1 MKRSSPATRTK
12 WRMRSR
18 STRVGSLD
26 TESLPA
32 QRSTE
37 SLENRMKTKEETI
50 ELLETIARL
59 LELKGE
65 NPFKVRAY
73 TNAARALETF
83 SGNFQT
89 TVAEDKLGEL
99 NGIGDAITKKISKYV
114 QTGRLEY
121 FEKLQAEFP
130 ETIFELFEITG
141 LGGKKVKVL
150 YEQLGVRTIVE
161 LEAAAGD
168 GRIAGLVGFGANT
181 AANLLQA
188 IEQRRKHSGRFLLSD
203 AKIWS
208 DALLEHFQGHPD
220 VSQVSAGGSF
230 RRGRETIGD
239 LDILI
244 ATKQPQR
251 VIEHFLSHGAIDR
264 VLARGE
270 TKASVL
276 LNHGMQADLR
286 VVANLEFPFAL
297 CYFTGSKEHNVALRG
312 RALQSGWT
320 LNEYR
325 LAPEPGFKRIPK
337 TIPEIRTEA
346 DLYRALGL
354 AYIPPELREN
364 HGEIEAAEKGELP
377 KLIELL
383 NLRGTFHNHT
393 SESDGHDTLR
403 EMAEAAQDLG
413 LEYLGIADHS
423 KSSFQA
429 HGLDEK
435 RLLTQVEQIRE
446 LNKEF
451 DNGFQVFCG
460 VECDILKDGRLDFP
474 DEILAQLDYVVASV
488 HASFTLPEKEMT
500 KRIIRAIENRY
511 VTILGHPS
519 GRLLLSREPYQ
530 LDFGEIIKAA
540 AQTGTIIEINASPR
554 RLDMDWRFWKL
565 AKERGGRCAINPDA
579 HSAQNLQ
586 DLWFGIQIARKGWLT
601 REDVVNCLPLV
612 EVNRFL

>member
-1 MKRSSPATRTK
+1 
-12 WRMRSR
+12 
-18 STRVGSLD
+18 
-26 TESLPA
+26 
-32 QRSTE
+32 
-37 SLENRMKTKEETI
+37 MKTKEQTI

-73 TNAARALETF
+73 TNAARALDTF
-83 SGNFQT
+83 SGNFET
-89 TVAEDKLGEL
+89 TVTENKLGEL
-99 NGIGDAITKKISKYV
+99 NGIGDAITKKISEYV

-150 YEQLGVRTIVE
+150 YEKLGIRTIAD
-161 LEAAAGD
+161 LETAAND
-168 GRIAGLVGFGANT
+168 GRIAELAGFGAKT
-181 AANLLQA
+181 ATNLLQA
-188 IEQRRKHSGRFLLSD
+188 IERRRKHSGRFLLSD

-208 DALLEHFQGHPD
+208 DELLDHFQGHPD
-220 VSQVSAGGSF
+220 VSQMSAGGSF

-239 LDILI
+239 LDVLI

-251 VIEHFLSHGAIDR
+251 IIEHFLSHQAIHR
-264 VLARGE
+264 ILARGE

-276 LNHGMQADLR
+276 LNHGIQADLR

-297 CYFTGSKEHNVALRG
+297 CYFTGSKEHNVTLRG
-312 RALQSGWT
+312 RALQNGWT

-325 LAPEPGFKRIPK
+325 LGPEPSSKKIPK
-337 TIPEIRTEA
+337 PIPEIWTEA
-346 DLYRALGL
+346 DLYGALGL

-377 KLIELL
+377 KLVELV

-393 SESDGHDTLR
+393 NETDGHNTLQ
-403 EMAEAAQDLG
+403 EMADAAQELG

-446 LNKEF
+446 LNRGF

-460 VECDILKDGRLDFP
+460 VECDILKDGSLDFP
-474 DEILAQLDYVVASV
+474 DEILSQLDYVVASV

-500 KRIIRAIENRY
+500 KRIIRAMENRY

-540 AQTGTIIEINASPR
+540 AQTGTSIELNANPR

-565 AKERGGRCAINPDA
+565 AKEQGVKCAINPDA
-579 HSAQNLQ
+579 HSTQGLQ
-586 DLWFGIQIARKGWLT
+586 DLWFGIQTARKGWLT
-601 REDVVNCLPLV
+601 REDVVNCLPLS
-612 EVNRFL
+612 EVKNFLKQKRERP

>member
-1 MKRSSPATRTK
+1 
-12 WRMRSR
+12 
-18 STRVGSLD
+18 
-26 TESLPA
+26 
-32 QRSTE
+32 
-37 SLENRMKTKEETI
+37 MKTKEQTI

-65 NPFKVRAY
+65 NPFKIRAY

-83 SGNFQT
+83 SGNFQN

-99 NGIGDAITKKISKYV
+99 NGIGDAITKKISEYV
-114 QTGRLEY
+114 QTDRLEY

-141 LGGKKVKVL
+141 LGGKKVKAL
-150 YEQLGVRTIVE
+150 YEKLSIKTIGE
-161 LEAAAGD
+161 LEAAAKD
-168 GRIAGLVGFGANT
+168 GRISELPGFGAKT

-203 AKIWS
+203 AKVWT
-208 DALLEHFQGHPD
+208 DELLDHFHGHPD
-220 VSQVSAGGSF
+220 VSQISAGGSF

-244 ATKQPQR
+244 ATRHPQR
-251 VIEHFLSHGAIDR
+251 VIEHYLSHFAIDR
-264 VLARGE
+264 VLAQGE

-312 RALQSGWT
+312 RALQNGWT

-325 LAPEPGFKRIPK
+325 LAPEPGSKKIPQP
-337 TIPEIRTEA
+337 IPDIQTEA

-364 HGEIEAAEKGELP
+364 HGEIEAAEVGELP
-377 KLIELL
+377 RLIELQ

-393 SESDGHDTLR
+393 NESDGHNTLQ
-403 EMAEAAQDLG
+403 EMAEAAQELG

-435 RLLTQVEQIRE
+435 QLLNQVERINE
-446 LNKEF
+446 LNKGF
-451 DNGFQVFCG
+451 NGDFQILCG
-460 VECDILKDGRLDFP
+460 VECDILKDGQLDFP
-474 DEILAQLDYVVASV
+474 DEVLAQMDYVVASV
-488 HASFTLPEKEMT
+488 HASFTLPEQEMT
-500 KRIIRAIENRY
+500 RRIIRAMENRY
-511 VTILGHPS
+511 VTMLGHPS
-519 GRLLLSREPYQ
+519 GRLLLSREQYEV
-530 LDFGEIIKAA
+530 DFGAIIKAA
-540 AQTGTIIEINASPR
+540 AQTGTIIELNANPR
-554 RLDMDWRFWKL
+554 RLDLDWRFWKF
-565 AKERGGRCAINPDA
+565 AKEQGVRCALNPDA
-579 HSAQNLQ
+579 HSIRGLQ

-601 REDVVNCLPLV
+601 REDVVNCLPLN
-612 EVNRFL
+612 EVKKFLKQKRDPY